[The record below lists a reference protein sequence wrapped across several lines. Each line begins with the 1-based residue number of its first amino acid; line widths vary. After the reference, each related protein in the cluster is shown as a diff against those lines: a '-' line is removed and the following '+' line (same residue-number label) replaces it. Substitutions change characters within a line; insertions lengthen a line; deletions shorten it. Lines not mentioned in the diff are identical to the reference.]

1 MSSVAAVRAGPLDR
15 LLLLWRDLGR
25 LDGTLYLLD
34 RLLGGISSGRMRVL
48 RYAIVAQPVGRASA
62 TALRPD
68 ARTCIERLPA
78 GHELAASFPRP
89 PAVIAQRYR
98 DGADC
103 IGATVG
109 GDFAGFIWWQRG
121 RYEEDEVRC
130 SYVLDDPARCVWD
143 FDVYVEPRFRLGR
156 TLARLWAAVD
166 GELAADGVAW
176 SFSRISTFNQ
186 ASLAAHARMGTVER
200 CRVLFVRIGR
210 LQLSLLPGSP
220 RLHVSI
226 SDRRRPTLRLAAP

>member
-1 MSSVAAVRAGPLDR
+1 M
-15 LLLLWRDLGR
+15 
-25 LDGTLYLLD
+25 
-34 RLLGGISSGRMRVL
+34 
-48 RYAIVAQPVGRASA
+48 
-62 TALRPD
+62 
-68 ARTCIERLPA
+68 
-78 GHELAASFPRP
+78 
-89 PAVIAQRYR
+89 
-98 DGADC
+98 
-103 IGATVG
+103 
-109 GDFAGFIWWQRG
+109 
-121 RYEEDEVRC
+121 RC

-210 LQLSLLPGSP
+210 LQLSLLPGAP